1 MQDVR
6 EALYV
11 GSRSDG
17 TLIRRPMSPH
27 LQVYKMRLSMF
38 LSISN
43 RITGVVATAGS
54 ALGVFWLAALAKGPK
69 SFASARK
76 VTGNPLGQLVLF
88 GWIFSLVWHT
98 VGGLRHFI
106 WDAGHRY
113 DKKELN
119 EDGPVALGV
128 IAGVGVTLAT
138 SLLGISC
145 CRARRRAKLL
155 KKAS

>member
-11 GSRSDG
+11 GNRSDG

-43 RITGVVATAGS
+43 RITGVAATAGS
-54 ALGVFWLAALAKGPK
+54 VLGVAWLAALAKGPK
-69 SFASARK
+69 SFATARK
-76 VTGNPLGQLVLF
+76 ITGNPLGQIVLA
-88 GWIFSLVWHT
+88 GWILSLVWHT

-106 WDAGHRY
+106 WDAGKRY
-113 DKKELN
+113 DKEELN
-119 EDGPVALGV
+119 KDGPVAVGV
-128 IAGVGVTLAT
+128 IAGVGLTLAT
-138 SLLGISC
+138 ALLGTAC
-145 CRARRRAKLL
+145 CRAHRIAKI

>member
-43 RITGVVATAGS
+43 RITGVAATAGS
-54 ALGVFWLAALAKGPK
+54 ALGVAWLAALAKGPK
-69 SFASARK
+69 SFASARRI
-76 VTGNPLGQLVLF
+76 TAHPLGQLILA

-106 WDAGHRY
+106 WDAGQRD
-113 DKKELN
+113 DKKSVN
-119 EDGPVALGV
+119 EDGPVAVGV
-128 IAGVGVTLAT
+128 IAGVGVTLAVA
-138 SLLGISC
+138 LLGVSC
-145 CRARRRAKLL
+145 CRAHGRAKLR
-155 KKAS
+155 KAS

>member
-6 EALYV
+6 EALYI

-43 RITGVVATAGS
+43 RITGVIATAGS
-54 ALGVFWLAALAKGPK
+54 ALGVAWLAAVAKGPK
-69 SFASARK
+69 AFATARK

-88 GWIFSLVWHT
+88 GWIISLVWHT
-98 VGGLRHFI
+98 IGGLRHFI
-106 WDAGHRY
+106 WDVGQR
-113 DKKELN
+113 DSKQEIN
-119 EDGPVALGV
+119 EDGPVAVGV
-128 IAGVGVTLAT
+128 IAGVGVALAL
-138 SLLGISC
+138 SLLGVSC
-145 CRARRRAKLL
+145 ARARRGRTK
-155 KKAS
+155 

>member
-17 TLIRRPMSPH
+17 RLIRRPMSPH

-38 LSISN
+38 LSITN

-54 ALGVFWLAALAKGPK
+54 ALGVAWLAALAKGPK
-69 SFASARK
+69 SFAAARK
-76 VTGNPLGQLVLF
+76 VTGNPLGQIILG
-88 GWIFSLVWHT
+88 GWILSLVWHT

-106 WDAGHRY
+106 WDVGKRD
-113 DKKELN
+113 DKKSVN
-119 EDGPVALGV
+119 EDGPVAVGV
-128 IAGVGVTLAT
+128 IAGVSVTLAAA
-138 SLLGISC
+138 LLGVSC
-145 CRARRRAKLL
+145 CRSRSRAKLR
-155 KKAS
+155 KAS

>member
-54 ALGVFWLAALAKGPK
+54 ALGVVWLASLAKGPK
-69 SFASARK
+69 SFACARK
-76 VTGNPLGQLVLF
+76 ITGNPVGQLVLF

-106 WDAGHRY
+106 WDAGQRY

-119 EDGPVALGV
+119 EDSRTAIGV

-138 SLLGISC
+138 ALLGVSC
-145 CRARRRAKLL
+145 SRARRIRLL